1 MDIIGY
7 IEVWEHWKEK
17 VEGRDALV
25 ILQCCCSLDSCDGP
39 NGAPQKHKL
48 LQQDWYPK
56 VKEAY
61 DRM

>member
-1 MDIIGY
+1 MD
-7 IEVWEHWKEK
+7 
-17 VEGRDALV
+17 
-25 ILQCCCSLDSCDGP
+25 SSDGP